1 VILLVQIY
9 IQYDYVIK
17 KDSRYDKDLMCKV
30 NLFINKNSLYMADL
44 FEEVIGRCHESF
56 SFSIGWILLIVTFI
70 HIISG
75 LCSIVGIICN
85 CVSLYKNKKIFSQMC
100 LFIYTSVIGCFELYY
115 AIEDEKNILTFSN
128 SNLDIYKDKE
138 LIKERIKIVKSISLF
153 IIIYSV
159 LLIVIPIFHLLI
171 NVYIIKNINKSVI
184 LTKLE
189 EKTNDSS
196 SENYLIFNENESN
209 K

>member
-1 VILLVQIY
+1 
-9 IQYDYVIK
+9 
-17 KDSRYDKDLMCKV
+17 M
-30 NLFINKNSLYMADL
+30 NDL

-56 SFSIGWILLIVTFI
+56 SYSIGLTFLFVTFI

-75 LCSIVGIICN
+75 LCSIGGIICN
-85 CVSLYKNKKIFSQMC
+85 CVSLYRNKKIFSQMC

-115 AIEDEKNILTFSN
+115 AIEDEKNILSFSN
-128 SNLDIYKDKE
+128 SDLDIYKDKK
-138 LIKERIKIVKSISLF
+138 LIKERIEIVKSISLF
-153 IIIYSV
+153 LIIYSA

-189 EKTNDSS
+189 EKTNNSS